1 MPSIPTYDQRTTVSG
16 AGLGPG
22 PSTAGSVIEKIGGD
36 LQGVADDQYRL
47 QSIEQQVKERQ
58 ALVSANSTLMSAR
71 SDWLT
76 QFEQRKQ
83 QAPAG
88 APNFTPSILQ
98 DFDKDAQ
105 QRIASAAT
113 PNAKTWLTQHLAQ
126 VRLGLQQ
133 DALTFEAGALTKQKF
148 DTLAQSA
155 DQARTAAQF
164 RPQDF
169 DAINGAQ
176 RTAILGSGLPAEQEQ
191 ELLQKH
197 TAAIADAAITG
208 LVQKDP
214 YTAMRELH
222 NEQSANPAMRALD
235 FHDRERLISE
245 AQTEIN
251 RRKAEAR
258 ENLVMARDA
267 LNERVQDA
275 QAAYMSGVPVTN
287 PPTRDDFR
295 AAYPPDHRIEADRR
309 YASFTNVAQIGAD
322 LQAATRMTPDEQNE
336 LLEKRRPSQEE
347 GAALQLQAYNV
358 LAGRIASLQK
368 SLAKDPAA
376 YVANYNP
383 GVTSAATAFAQSP
396 SPQTAQ
402 AYVQAS
408 VGAQQ
413 AMGVIQPRLLT
424 EPQAHAISDRLKL
437 DGNGSDVVQ
446 SIAQEKQLWGRYWPQ
461 VLGEAAPKLN
471 PAVQVIALGMDPVPA
486 ARLATVAGMK
496 PADLAK
502 ILPPDVKSTDI
513 RTAVQGQMQDFSAT
527 LIGHA
532 GAENQLGR
540 LTDAATQL
548 ASSYVAGGASL
559 KEATQ
564 RAANE
569 VVLSR
574 YDVMQWRGNSL
585 RIPKGVDTDLVRS
598 GLTAVSGQTL
608 RDLGVSSGAVQWR
621 TLPDDSGVVLE
632 DAATNR
638 PLARKDGTLVS
649 FGFDALAQ
657 AAVNRNE
664 KVRQLEQQLK

>member
-1 MPSIPTYDQRTTVSG
+1 MPTIPTYDQRTSVSG

-22 PSTAGSVIEKIGGD
+22 PSNAGSVIEKIGGD
-36 LQGVADDQYRL
+36 LQGVADDQFRL
-47 QSIEQQVKERQ
+47 QNLEQQVKERQ

-71 SDWLT
+71 SDWLA

-98 DFDKDAQ
+98 DFDKDSQ
-105 QRIASAAT
+105 QRIASATT

-133 DALTFEAGALTKQKF
+133 DALTFEAGALTKQKT

-214 YTAMRELH
+214 YTALRELH
-222 NEQSANPAMRALD
+222 NEQSANAAMRALD

-245 AQTEIN
+245 AQAEIN

-275 QAAYMSGVPVTN
+275 QAAYMSGIPVTN

-295 AAYPPDHRIEADRR
+295 AAYPADHRIEADRR
-309 YASFTNVAQIGAD
+309 YAAFTNVAQIGAD
-322 LQAATRMTPDEQNE
+322 LQAATRMTPAEQDD
-336 LLEKRRPSQEE
+336 LLASRRPTQEE

-383 GVTSAATAFAQSP
+383 GVVSAATAFSQAP

-408 VGAQQ
+408 TGAQQ
-413 AMGVIQPRLLT
+413 ALGVTQPRVLT

-437 DGNGSDVVQ
+437 DGNGADVVQ

-461 VLGEAAPKLN
+461 VLSEAAPKLN

-486 ARLATVAGMK
+486 ARLATVAALK
-496 PADLAK
+496 PEQLAK
-502 ILPPDVKSTDI
+502 VLPTNVKSTDI
-513 RTAVQGQMQDFSAT
+513 KAAVRDQLQDFSAT
-527 LIGHA
+527 MIGHA
-532 GAENQLGR
+532 GAEDQLGR
-540 LTDAATQL
+540 LTDATTQL

-559 KEATQ
+559 KEATK

-574 YDVMQWRGNSL
+574 YDVTQWRGNSL

-608 RDLGVSSGAVQWR
+608 RELGVSSGAVQWR

-649 FGFDALAQ
+649 FGFDTLSQ

-664 KVRQLEQQLK
+664 KARQFEQQLQ